1 MQSVETLAAAV
12 GVQTACEALAVPRS
26 SLYATR
32 RPPPEV
38 APRPVTPPPNAL
50 TALEKTAVVA
60 ELNSDRFAD
69 QTPYEVYPQLLD
81 EGRYLCSLRG
91 MYRILA
97 ENQAVRDRRDQLRH
111 PARPAPQV
119 LARRPNQ
126 VWVWDITLLLS
137 TVKYQCFYLYL
148 VLDLFS
154 RFIVGWLIAEKQ
166 SGDYAEHLLSASFQR
181 FHLSPEQLT
190 VHSDNGGPMTAKPL
204 AWLFSELGI
213 QQSLSR
219 PHVSNDNPHAEAG
232 FKTLKYHPTYPDRFD
247 SLRHAQTWMRD
258 FEHWYCWEH
267 HHTALGLMTPAAVHF
282 GTADQ
287 LWLKRQAVLQTAYQ
301 AHPERF
307 SRGLPIPPRWP
318 EQVGINAP
326 KTLAL
331 SGECLSN
338 DTKLSPP
345 VSKTP

>member
-1 MQSVETLAAAV
+1 MQTVDTLAVEV
-12 GVQTACEALAVPRS
+12 GVQAACEALVVPRS
-26 SLYATR
+26 SLYARR
-32 RPPPEV
+32 RPKPAAP
-38 APRPVTPPPNAL
+38 PRPVTPPPNAL
-50 TALEKTAVVA
+50 TGLEKTAVLA

-81 EGRYLCSLRG
+81 EGQYLCSLRG

-97 ENQAVRDRRDQLRH
+97 ENQAVCERRNQLCH

-119 LARRPNQ
+119 IARRPNQ
-126 VWVWDITLLLS
+126 VWVWDITLLPS
-137 TVKYQCFYLYL
+137 TLRYQCFYLYL

-154 RFIVGWLIAEKQ
+154 RFIVGWLIGEKQ
-166 SGDYAEHLLSASFQR
+166 SGDYAEQLLATSFKR
-181 FHLSPEQLT
+181 FQLAPDQLT

-204 AWLFSELGI
+204 AWLFSELGV

-219 PHVSNDNPHAEAG
+219 PHVANDNPHAEAG

-258 FEHWYCWEH
+258 FEQWYCYEH
-267 HHTALGLMTPAAVHF
+267 HHTALGLMTPAAVHL
-282 GTADQ
+282 GTAEA
-287 LWLKRQAVLQTAYQ
+287 LWRKRQAVLQAAYQ

-307 SRGLPIPPRWP
+307 SRGQPVPPHWP

-338 DTKLSPP
+338 DTKLSPS
-345 VSKTP
+345 VSKNP

>member
-1 MQSVETLAAAV
+1 V
-12 GVQTACEALAVPRS
+12 
-26 SLYATR
+26 
-32 RPPPEV
+32 
-38 APRPVTPPPNAL
+38 
-50 TALEKTAVVA
+50 EKTAVLA
-60 ELNSDRFAD
+60 ELNRERFVD

-119 LARRPNQ
+119 LAQRPNQ
-126 VWVWDITLLLS
+126 VWVWDITLLPS
-137 TVKYQCFYLYL
+137 TVQYQCFYLYL

-166 SGDYAEHLLSASFQR
+166 SGDYAEQLLAASFKR
-181 FHLSPEQLT
+181 FQLQPAQLT

-204 AWLFSELGI
+204 AWLFSELGV

-247 SLRHAQTWMRD
+247 GLRHAQTWMRD
-258 FEHWYCWEH
+258 FEQWCCYEH
-267 HHTALGLMTPAAVHF
+267 HHTALGLMTPAAIYF
-282 GTADQ
+282 GTAQ
-287 LWLKRQAVLQTAYQ
+287 SLWLKRQAVLQTAYQ

-326 KTLAL
+326 KTLQL
-331 SGECLSN
+331 SGESLSN
-338 DTKLSPP
+338 DTKLSAS
-345 VSKTP
+345 VSKNP